1 MFTLMKHHLKLHSFK
16 IATVLTLVV
25 LSTQTFTSAQAQG
38 PGGGIFASMSGMFGQ
53 MGGGRFNQNR
63 TSAMDPSKTDI
74 MTLIK
79 RQDVQAD
86 ILLTSAQREKLE
98 AFDQEVKKQRQG
110 MMSQV
115 FGQFAQ
121 FGSMTQE
128 ERQAKIQEIQ
138 EQAPDIQKQFT
149 GTIEEQNKKLE
160 KMLSAKQNAR
170 LHELDLRWRGAFAM
184 SDQKVSDEMKLDKPA
199 YDKIK
204 AAFEAYQKTQQ
215 EGMRSIFA
223 GAFGNQGGGAAQAS
237 PDTKAPASAA
247 GAAPQNGAGGFQ
259 RPNFAELQKKMDE
272 AQKKDDKIRK
282 VGEVKLLAS
291 LTPEQSKLWTTMLG
305 RKFVFRIYDPA
316 NP

>member
-1 MFTLMKHHLKLHSFK
+1 MKHHLKLHSFK
-16 IATVLTLVV
+16 ITTALTLGV
-25 LSTQTFTSAQAQG
+25 LSTLTFTPARAQG
-38 PGGGIFASMSGMFGQ
+38 PGGGLFASMSGMFGQ

-121 FGSMTQE
+121 FGTMTQE

-149 GTIEEQNKKLE
+149 GSMEEQNKKLE

-184 SDQKVSDEMKLDKPA
+184 SDQKVSDEMKFDKPTH
-199 YDKIK
+199 DKIK
-204 AAFEAYQKTQQ
+204 VAFEAYQKTQQ
-215 EGMRSIFA
+215 EGMRSIFT
-223 GAFGNQGGGAAQAS
+223 GAFGNQGGAVQTTPGAT
-237 PDTKAPASAA
+237 PPAA

-282 VGEVKLLAS
+282 VEEVKLLAS